1 MATWVQCQDSKGP
14 RVQAVAEKE
23 EDSVPLPQ
31 RGRLQWRAREGSGAR
46 AVREALGVPG
56 SPREQAPAP
65 NTCQLCGGAE
75 EAAVSK
81 TEPWEGAARTCHS
94 ITATGKDRGGR
105 GSEELWSGARRAAE
119 AGGTD
124 GWPFQR
130 KGPCVC
136 G

>member
-1 MATWVQCQDSKGP
+1 MP

-23 EDSVPLPQ
+23 EDSVPISQ
-31 RGRLQWRAREGSGAR
+31 MGRARGRVWGQSG
-46 AVREALGVPG
+46 LGGPWE
-56 SPREQAPAP
+56 SQAPPLEQAPAP
-65 NTCQLCGGAE
+65 NACQLCGGAE

-81 TEPWEGAARTCHS
+81 TDPWGGAARTCHS
-94 ITATGKDRGGR
+94 ITATGKDRGGG

-119 AGGTD
+119 AGGT
-124 GWPFQR
+124 GGRPFQR